1 LPGGS
6 DEHVDLPLPQANGY
20 DHGYM
25 VVRIVGLTAF
35 RRKRSDWKG
44 YDLAPSSF
52 LPPYAEDLLAAAQ
65 WAWVFGGMGS
75 WNDMSFEGD
84 DSTEYAQLTQEL
96 YAAVNEAVVVATNAT
111 A

>member
-1 LPGGS
+1 MFAKPFASALAA
-6 DEHVDLPLPQANGY
+6 LNGN
-20 DHGYM
+20 
-25 VVRIVGLTAF
+25 
-35 RRKRSDWKG
+35 RSDWKG

-52 LPPYAEDLLAAAQ
+52 LPPCAEDLLAAAQ